1 MAKQGRPAAKVIV
14 TEDELAELYRR
25 AAARKGPS
33 DERLRA
39 LIILGC
45 KKGEPGTSIGKRL
58 GVTAQT
64 VSRWR
69 RRFVALGLE
78 GLNDEFR
85 SGRPRS
91 IPDEVVQE
99 VIDRVRQEKPDDAS
113 HWSSRRMSEAV
124 GISPASVQR
133 IWRAFGLKPHREKT
147 FKLSTDPAFVDKVHD
162 IVGLYMNPP
171 DRALVLSVDEKSQI
185 QALNRTQPGLPL
197 TFGNPET
204 RTHDYQRHGTTSLF
218 AALDI
223 ATGKVIGRLKRRHR
237 SAEFL
242 EFLNAI
248 DREVPAALDVHLI
261 MDNYGT
267 HKTDKVKAWLAQR
280 PRYHVHFTPTSASW
294 LNLVERFFSTIS
306 EKWIKRQAH
315 TSVKDLEGS
324 IRHYLTIYNDDPKP
338 FQWRKTAD
346 DIIASVGRAASSL
359 NRQKDDPD

>member
-1 MAKQGRPAAKVIV
+1 MKTGRPATPIAL
-14 TEDELAELYRR
+14 TEAERTELARR
-25 AAARKGPS
+25 ANQRKGPYDS
-33 DERLRA
+33 RIRA
-39 LIILGC
+39 EIILAC
-45 KKGEPGTSIGKRL
+45 ARGESGTTIAQRLDIG
-58 GVTAQT
+58 VHT

-69 RRFVALGLE
+69 VRFGHWRLD
-78 GLNDEFR
+78 GLNDEPR

-91 IPDEVVQE
+91 ISDEQVQD
-99 VIDRVRQEKPDDAS
+99 VIDRTTQTRPENAS
-113 HWSSRRMSEAV
+113 HWSTRQMSQAV
-124 GISPASVQR
+124 GISPTSVQR
-133 IWRAFGLKPHREKT
+133 IWQAFGLEPHREKT

-197 TFGNPET
+197 TVGKPAT
-204 RTHDYQRHGTTSLF
+204 RTHDYKRHGTTSLF

-242 EFLNAI
+242 AFLNAI
-248 DREVPAALDVHLI
+248 DREVPSHLDVHLI

-267 HKTDKVKAWLAQR
+267 HKTDSVKAWLAER

-315 TSVKDLEGS
+315 ASVNDLENS
-324 IRHYLTIYNDDPKP
+324 IRHYLSIYNEDPKP

-346 DIIASVGRAASSL
+346 DIIASVGRAAESL
-359 NRQKDDPD
+359 NRQKDEPN